1 MKKYAI
7 NNINYLI
14 INMINE
20 HFEKQIE
27 NAMAAI
33 KELGHEEF
41 VRDFNDKS
49 TGFMW
54 STDSRT
60 TEIGNKLLED
70 GHSGAS
76 FAYTL
81 RECQRRLKK

>member
-1 MKKYAI
+1 
-7 NNINYLI
+7 
-14 INMINE
+14 MINDHYE
-20 HFEKQIE
+20 QQVQ
-27 NAMAAI
+27 NALKVI
-33 KELGHEEF
+33 KELEYEEF
-41 VRDFNDKS
+41 VRDFDNKS

-54 STDSRT
+54 STDPRIS
-60 TEIGNKLLED
+60 EIGNKLLED